1 MDMDQALLGNII
13 ELAISLPNSFEH
25 FEVSVVQREANIVV
39 HRVARNHSSL
49 GAVSSVDV
57 TGIIG
62 GISTSSA
69 ADKVKSVLKHH
80 FIYVFRRVKRMDSL
94 KSPPPESQ
102 TMKKVLTIA
111 IIVTTLFYL
120 CCGGFKYAA
129 FGNLHQ
135 GTP

>member
-1 MDMDQALLGNII
+1 MD
-13 ELAISLPNSFEH
+13 LAEI
-25 FEVSVVQREANIVV
+25 
-39 HRVARNHSSL
+39 NHSSL
-49 GAVSSVDV
+49 GAVHMSSVDV

-69 ADKVKSVLKHH
+69 ADK
-80 FIYVFRRVKRMDSL
+80 DTL

-111 IIVTTLFYL
+111 IIVMTLFYL
-120 CCGGFKYAA
+120 CCGSFKYAA